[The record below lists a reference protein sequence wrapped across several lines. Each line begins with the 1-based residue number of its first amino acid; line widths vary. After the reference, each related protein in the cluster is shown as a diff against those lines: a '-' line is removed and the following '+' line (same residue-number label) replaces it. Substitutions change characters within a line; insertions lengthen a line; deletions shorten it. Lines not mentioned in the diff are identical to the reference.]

1 MPRRLAPAA
10 LLACTLALTG
20 CFQFRT
26 VLRLDAD
33 GRGTIEE
40 TFLFSEL
47 ILSMMQGDST
57 RALYDEA
64 ALAARADSF
73 GTGVRFVGVDSLA
86 EGGFTGYRA
95 VYAFDDVN
103 AVRLTLGESGGSDL
117 GGEDAEDA
125 TEGAAQNALPAL
137 AFTYE
142 GPAPGAGGRLRITI
156 PREEGEAGAPLD
168 SAAVAAQAEAVRQQV
183 QEAALLRGFLE
194 GARIAVTVELP
205 GPVAE
210 TNARYVEGRTL
221 TLVDLG
227 FGAFLDL
234 MEADPE
240 LAARL
245 QLAETPEDREA
256 VLRALNEHPGL
267 RFEPEEEVFVR
278 LAD

>member
-1 MPRRLAPAA
+1 MRRRLAPAA
-10 LLACTLALTG
+10 LLACVVALTG

-26 VLRLDAD
+26 VLQLDAD
-33 GRGTIEE
+33 GSGTIEE
-40 TFLFSEL
+40 TFLFSEVV
-47 ILSMMQGDST
+47 LSMMQGDST
-57 RALYDEA
+57 HALYDEA

-103 AVRLTLGESGGSDL
+103 TVRLMLGESGGTDL
-117 GGEDAEDA
+117 AGEGAP
-125 TEGAAQNALPAL
+125 EGAAENALPAL
-137 AFTYE
+137 AFAYE
-142 GPAPGAGGRLRITI
+142 GPMPGAGGRLHISI
-156 PREEGEAGAPLD
+156 PREEGEAGTPLD
-168 SAAVAAQAEAVRQQV
+168 SAAVAAQAEVIRQQV

-194 GARIAVTVELP
+194 GARLAVAVALP

-210 TNARYVEGRTL
+210 TNAQYVEETTL

-256 VLRALNEHPGL
+256 VLRALNAHPGL
-267 RFEPEEEVFVR
+267 RFEPEEEVFVQ